1 MGSKGTV
8 PAMPAPYV
16 VEPPREADY
25 LGVKEPLPEIPE
37 IAQAELDLEK
47 RDRLRRLAGTDTRE
61 SNIVNIGGGLGVA
74 TEEDEEILRKK
85 LFIKQKEVGKDPLK
99 GLLSEEDV

>member
-1 MGSKGTV
+1 MGGKGSM

-16 VEPPREADY
+16 VQPPEEADY

-37 IAQAELDLEK
+37 ITQAKLDLEK

-74 TEEDEEILRKK
+74 TEEDEEIVKKK
-85 LFIKQKEVGKDPLK
+85 LYVKKKDVGKDPLK
-99 GLLSEEDV
+99 GLLFEDKK

>member
-1 MGSKGTV
+1 MGSKGSM

-37 IAQAELDLEK
+37 ITQAKLDLEK
-47 RDRLRRLAGTDTRE
+47 RDRLRRLARTDTRE

-74 TEEDEEILRKK
+74 TEEDEEILKRKLYVK
-85 LFIKQKEVGKDPLK
+85 RKDVGKAPLK
-99 GLLSEEDV
+99 GLLSEDQK

>member
-1 MGSKGTV
+1 MGSKGSM

-16 VEPPREADY
+16 VEPPEEADY

-37 IAQAELDLEK
+37 ITQAKLDLEK
-47 RDRLRRLAGTDTRE
+47 RDRLRRLATTDTRE

-74 TEEDEEILRKK
+74 TEEDEEILKKK
-85 LFIKQKEVGKDPLK
+85 LYVKKKAVGKDPLK
-99 GLLSEEDV
+99 GLLYEDKK